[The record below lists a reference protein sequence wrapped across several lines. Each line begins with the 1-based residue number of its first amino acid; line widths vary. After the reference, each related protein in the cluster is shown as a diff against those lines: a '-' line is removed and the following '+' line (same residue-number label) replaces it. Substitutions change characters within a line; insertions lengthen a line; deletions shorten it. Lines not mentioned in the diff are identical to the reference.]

1 MRMKAAVCER
11 FGPPEVV
18 VIKEIEKPI
27 PKADEVLVRVH
38 ATTVSRG
45 DVRMRSLDVPGSM
58 ITRFLARLYL
68 GPMKPKRPVLGM
80 QLAGEI
86 KSVGQS
92 VTKFK
97 VCDQV
102 FASTYGSGFGGHA
115 EYKCIAEDAVIALKP
130 ANMTYE
136 EAATVPTAGIGAL
149 SVLKT
154 ANIQSGQKVLIY
166 GASGSVGTFAVQI
179 AKYYGAEVTGVCSTS
194 NLELVRSLGA
204 DNVVD
209 YTKEDFTQMGAT
221 YDVIFDAVLELP
233 ASQRKTALVETG
245 IYLSIDQQKEE
256 SAEDLAFLREI
267 IEAGKVKAVI
277 DRIYP
282 LAEIV
287 EAHRYVDT
295 GHKKGNVV
303 ITMINDEIRG
313 GNNEQE

>member
-1 MRMKAAVCER
+1 MKAAVCER

-18 VIKEIEKPI
+18 VIKDIEKPI
-27 PKADEVLVRVH
+27 PTADEVLVRVH

-86 KSVGQS
+86 ESVGQN

-97 VCDQV
+97 VGDQV

-115 EYKCIAEDAVIALKP
+115 EYKCIAEDEVIALKP
-130 ANMTYE
+130 TNMTYE
-136 EAATVPTAGIGAL
+136 EAAAVPTAGIGAL
-149 SVLKT
+149 GVLRT
-154 ANIQSGQKVLIY
+154 ANIQSGQKVLVY

-179 AKYYGAEVTGVCSTS
+179 AKYHGADVIGVCSGS
-194 NLELVRSLGA
+194 NAELVRSLGA
-204 DNVVD
+204 DSVID
-209 YTKEDFTQMGAT
+209 YTEEDFAQKGVA
-221 YDVIFDAVLELP
+221 YDVIFDAVHKLP
-233 ASQRKTALVETG
+233 SSQRRTALTETG
-245 IYLSIDQQKEE
+245 VFLSINQQKEE
-256 SAEDLAFLREI
+256 TPEDLVLLREM
-267 IEAGKVKAVI
+267 IESGKVKAVI

-282 LAEIV
+282 LEEIV
-287 EAHRYVDT
+287 KAHRYVDT

-303 ITMINDEIRG
+303 ITITTDEIRG

>member
-1 MRMKAAVCER
+1 MKAAVYER

-18 VIKEIEKPI
+18 VVKDIEKPI
-27 PKADEVLVRVH
+27 PKDDEVLVRVH

-68 GPMKPKRPVLGM
+68 GPMKPRRPILGM
-80 QLAGEI
+80 QLAGEVE
-86 KSVGQS
+86 SVGQN

-97 VCDQV
+97 VGDQV

-115 EYKCIAEDAVIALKP
+115 EYKCIAEDEVIALKP

-154 ANIQSGQKVLIY
+154 ANMRSEQKVLVY

-179 AKYYGAEVTGVCSTS
+179 AKYYGADVTGVCSAS
-194 NLELVRSLGA
+194 NVELVRSLGA
-204 DNVVD
+204 DAIID
-209 YTKEDFTQMGAT
+209 YTTEDFTKRGEK
-221 YDVIFDAVLELP
+221 YDVVFDAVHKLP
-233 ASQRKTALVETG
+233 SQQRRTALTETG
-245 IYLSIDQQKEE
+245 VYLSIDQQKEE
-256 SAEDLAFLREI
+256 TAEDLVFLKEM

-282 LAEIV
+282 LEEIV

-295 GHKKGNVV
+295 GHKRGNVV
-303 ITMINDEIRG
+303 IIITTDEIKSD
-313 GNNEQE
+313 NNEPE